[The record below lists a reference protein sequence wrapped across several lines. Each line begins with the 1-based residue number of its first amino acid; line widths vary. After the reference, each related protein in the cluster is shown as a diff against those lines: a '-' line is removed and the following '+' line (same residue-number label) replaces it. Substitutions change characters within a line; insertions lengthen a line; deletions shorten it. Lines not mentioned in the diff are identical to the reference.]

1 MSVVWPIGCPSI
13 KGPYTSINIYTD
25 IFLKSSPIDKAG
37 ISLLVGNTSRTTLL
51 SSTKE
56 KYNVITGLIDNPAL
70 DFTKV
75 TIPLSS
81 GMQSIL
87 ALQADS
93 FAQAALLPD
102 DYLTINLDLFNQ
114 FALPSSIIVSML
126 GYGNKNNISN
136 INDINDPIPAN
147 NLDPDIIGVWP
158 HQADTCPMGSIIDG
172 LTLTVKNYRGLTD
185 LTSVTQQISEWR
197 WLHPNR
203 PRCNNPKSPL
213 LKSQLNATSLANVT
227 IYPQGSNKWEILR
240 YDFFA
245 SNMVNNTLILNDS
258 DFPMTNDI
266 FDFSYNYLAAPG
278 CLLIG
283 VKRSFIYDDGT
294 GSVAKGLN
302 TSRIT
307 VDPNTVTFPTVFRV
321 GLEWLEDFILAME
334 ICKPLDGD
342 SSPININPLMMGAN
356 LIRTLRFLY
365 KAYTNCKRLYTW
377 RICHDIMTYRVSI
390 NNSIV
395 SPISNKIPGV
405 YICLLEG
412 ITDYSGVTIN
422 APTIDQPKWENM
434 YIKTKPEDNLVV
446 LTTVELSA
454 YVSASLVSEGVPVN
468 KYGNIRVFTDLA
480 GFPQQSFNIS
490 YIDFT
495 NAEVNTISLE
505 SCQANSNCFVPFLPT
520 TVIKGV
526 TEDPP
531 KGTSVG
537 SIVLYIILIIII
549 IMVIIIILYLYFR
562 KPPKIEYL
570 YKEIEYTPKELP
582 ESKNNILIRDNIYVK
597 NNNRL
602 VGKEF
607 LPRRL
612 SSV

>member
-1 MSVVWPIGCPSI
+1 MSVVWPINCPSI
-13 KGPYTSINIYTD
+13 KGPYTSTNIYTD

-51 SSTKE
+51 KSTKE
-56 KYNVITGLIDNPAL
+56 KYNIITGLIDNPSL
-70 DFTKV
+70 NLTGL

-81 GMQSIL
+81 GMKSIL
-87 ALQADS
+87 SLQVDS

-136 INDINDPIPAN
+136 INDINDPIPIN

-158 HQADTCPMGSIIDG
+158 HLADICPMGSIIDG
-172 LTLTVKNYRGLTD
+172 LTLTIKNYRGLTD
-185 LTSVTQQISEWR
+185 LTSVAQQISEWR

-213 LKSQLNATSLANVT
+213 LKSQINAANLANIT

-245 SNMVNNTLILNDS
+245 SDMVNNTLILNDN
-258 DFPMTNDI
+258 DFPMSNDI

-278 CLLIG
+278 CLLIT

-294 GSVAKGLN
+294 GSVVKGLN

-307 VDPNTVTFPTVFRV
+307 VDPSSINFPTVFRV

-334 ICKPLDGD
+334 ICKPLDGNNA
-342 SSPININPLMMGAN
+342 PINISPLILGAN
-356 LIRTLRFLY
+356 LIRSLRFLY
-365 KAYTNCKRLYTW
+365 KAYTNCKRLYIW
-377 RICHDIMTYRVSI
+377 RICHDIMRYRITI
-390 NNSIV
+390 NNSII

-412 ITDYSGVTIN
+412 ITDYSGVVVN

-434 YIKTKPEDNLVV
+434 YIKTNSEDNLVV

-454 YVSASLVSEGVPVN
+454 YVSASLVNEGVPPD
-468 KYGNIRVFTDLA
+468 KYGNIRVFTDLS
-480 GFPQQSFNIS
+480 GFPQQSFNMS

-495 NAEVNTISLE
+495 NPEVNTISLE
-505 SCQANSNCFVPFLPT
+505 SCQSNSNCFVPFLPT
-520 TVIKGV
+520 TIIKGV

-531 KGTSVG
+531 KGTSLG

-549 IMVIIIILYLYFR
+549 IMVIIILLYLYFR
-562 KPPKIEYL
+562 KPPSVEYL
-570 YKEIEYTPKELP
+570 YREIEYTPKELP
-582 ESKNNILIRDNIYVK
+582 ENKDIISSNKEG
-597 NNNRL
+597 RL

-607 LPRRL
+607 VPRRL
-612 SSV
+612 SSI

>member
-13 KGPYTSINIYTD
+13 KGPYTSTNIYTD

-51 SSTKE
+51 TSTKE

-70 DFTKV
+70 DFTELV
-75 TIPLSS
+75 VPLSS

-87 ALQADS
+87 ALQVDS

-114 FALPSSIIVSML
+114 FALPSSLIVSML

-136 INDINDPIPAN
+136 INDINNPIPTN

-158 HQADTCPMGSIIDG
+158 HLADICPMGSIIDG
-172 LTLTVKNYRGLTD
+172 LTLIVKNYRGLTD
-185 LTSVTQQISEWR
+185 LSSVAQQISEWR

-245 SNMVNNTLILNDS
+245 SDMINNTLILNDT

-278 CLLIG
+278 CLLIT

-294 GSVAKGLN
+294 GSVVKGLN

-307 VDPNTVTFPTVFRV
+307 VDPSTVTFPTVFRV

-334 ICKPLDGD
+334 ICKPLDGN
-342 SSPININPLMMGAN
+342 SAPININPLLLGAN

-390 NNSIV
+390 SNSIV
-395 SPISNKIPGV
+395 SPISNEIPGV
-405 YICLLEG
+405 YICFLDG
-412 ITDYSGVTIN
+412 KTDYSNVAAGDSFI
-422 APTIDQPKWENM
+422 AQPKWENM
-434 YIKTKPEDNLVV
+434 YMKSKSEDNLVV

-454 YVSASLVSEGVPVN
+454 YVSASLVSEGVPAN

-490 YIDFT
+490 YIDF
-495 NAEVNTISLE
+495 NNPEVNTISLE
-505 SCQANSNCFVPFLPT
+505 SCQANTNCFVPFLPT
-520 TVIKGV
+520 TVIKGA

-531 KGTSVG
+531 KGTSIG
-537 SIVLYIILIIII
+537 SIVLYIILVIII
-549 IMVIIIILYLYFR
+549 IMVIIILLYLYFR
-562 KPPKIEYL
+562 KPSKIEYL
-570 YKEIEYTPKELP
+570 YREIEYTPKELP
-582 ESKNNILIRDNIYVK
+582 ESKNIIPIRDS
-597 NNNRL
+597 NRL

-607 LPRRL
+607 VPRRL
-612 SSV
+612 SSI